1 MRELHPDVA
10 HTAKEMTIKESQGF
24 RLRLEKWEAIS
35 PKGLVSVDLI
45 QESLNDKGQV
55 LYTSTYNFNMTK
67 EELQSLAHGL
77 TA

>member
-10 HTAKEMTIKESQGF
+10 GTAKEMIIKESEGF

-35 PKGLVSVDLI
+35 PAGLFAIDLI
-45 QESLNDKGQV
+45 QESLKEDGTV
-55 LYTSTYNFNMTK
+55 AYSSTYNFNMTR
-67 EELQSLAHGL
+67 EELQSLAFGL